1 MAFYIVNQLRGWAG
15 ALQAEEAKPGV
26 AEAKGKEAYGLAHN
40 LGLGLSCQIISLA
53 LARPLTLEPA
63 PPVRQVARASS
74 PC

>member
-40 LGLGLSCQIISLA
+40 LGLGLSCQNYLPGAGPTADS
-53 LARPLTLEPA
+53 
-63 PPVRQVARASS
+63 
-74 PC
+74 